1 MADEQTNAGPLSTTS
16 ILIVDDDADVRQS
29 LESRLRSAGYRLQC
43 AKNGKEAVG
52 AFIQFYYDDP
62 FDVILLDIDLPDMNG
77 CEILKLIRQEE
88 ELRGIRYGRGVTVIM
103 QTGLKAS
110 WMDAFNKGCDDY
122 IIKPYSFQDLLGKIE
137 QKIKERK
144 LNVSSPGPESS

>member
-1 MADEQTNAGPLSTTS
+1 MTAEPAKAGQWSTTS

-29 LESRLRSAGYRLQC
+29 LESRLRSAGYRIQC
-43 AKNGKEAVG
+43 APNGKEAVG
-52 AFIQFYYDDP
+52 AFIQLYYDDP

-88 ELRGIRYGRGVTVIM
+88 ELRGIRYGHGVTVIM
-103 QTGLKAS
+103 QTGLKES

-144 LNVSSPGPESS
+144 LKASSPGTESS

>member
-1 MADEQTNAGPLSTTS
+1 MADEQTKAGPLSMTS

-29 LESRLRSAGYRLQC
+29 LESRLRSAGHRIQC
-43 AKNGKEAVG
+43 AQNGKEAVG
-52 AFIQFYYDDP
+52 AFIRFYYDDP

-88 ELRGIRYGRGVTVIM
+88 ELRGIRTGYGVTVIM
-103 QTGLKAS
+103 QTGLKES

-144 LNVSSPGPESS
+144 LNASSPDPQSP